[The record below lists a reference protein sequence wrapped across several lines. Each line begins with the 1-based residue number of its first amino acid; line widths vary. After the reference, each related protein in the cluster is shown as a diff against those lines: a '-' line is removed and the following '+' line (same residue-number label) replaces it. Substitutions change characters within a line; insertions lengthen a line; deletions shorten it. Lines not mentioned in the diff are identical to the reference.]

1 MNEFN
6 IEILTESF
14 PKEERKRIITEHK
27 AKMKWAQ
34 SLTKEE
40 INFLCDAGFYNDAIK
55 GYLITAAKNAGL
67 DREQIKKLL
76 DGLYWA
82 FDEKDKV
89 DAEEIYKNF

>member
-1 MNEFN
+1 
-6 IEILTESF
+6 
-14 PKEERKRIITEHK
+14 
-27 AKMKWAQ
+27 MKSKTFFQTICIVAISMLFVISCNRDDHI

>member
-6 IEILTESF
+6 FQILAVDF
-14 PKEERKRIITEHK
+14 PKDERERTMKEHK
-27 AKMKWAQ
+27 EEMKWAQ
-34 SLTKEE
+34 SLTQEE
-40 INFLCDAGFYNDAIK
+40 IDFLCDAGFYNDAIK
-55 GYLITAAKNAGL
+55 GYLITAARNAGL

>member
-6 IEILTESF
+6 IEILTESI

-27 AKMKWAQ
+27 AKMKWGQ
-34 SLTKEE
+34 SLNKEE
-40 INFLCDAGFYNDAIK
+40 INVLCDAGFYNDAIK

-67 DREQIKKLL
+67 DREQTKKLL